1 MTIGCI
7 IQARMDSTRLPG
19 KVMMKVDEKNPI
31 IFYLISQLKFSRFID
46 KIIIATTDLKA
57 DDVIADFAKK
67 MGVFIF
73 RGDSN
78 DVLDRYYKCAEKFKI
93 STIVRITADNPLID
107 PTMVD
112 SAIQFFKSNSYDFIA
127 NVRPRTFPQG
137 TEVEIF
143 SFEALKKA
151 WKEATKPSE
160 REHVTPYFYNNP
172 NKFTQFS
179 IKNKE
184 NLLNLRW
191 TVDTMDDLDF
201 VKELIAKIQK
211 RPILMDDILDILKKE
226 PSLIEI
232 NKNHIIDEG
241 LKKSIIDDS

>member
-19 KVMMKVDEKNPI
+19 KVMMKVDAKYPL

-46 KIIIATTDLKA
+46 EIIIATTDLKA
-57 DDVIADFAKK
+57 DDIIADFSKK
-67 MGVFIF
+67 NGVSIF

-78 DVLDRYYKCAEKFKI
+78 DVLDRYCKCAEQFKI

-107 PTMVD
+107 PTLVD
-112 SAIQFFKSNSYDFIA
+112 NAIQFFKSNPYDFVA

-143 SFEALKKA
+143 SLEAFKTV

-160 REHVTPYFYNNP
+160 REHVTSYFYNNP
-172 NKFTQFS
+172 NKFKLYN

-184 NLLNLRW
+184 NLSNLRW
-191 TVDTMDDLDF
+191 TVDTKEDLDF
-201 VKELIAKIQK
+201 VKELISKIQK
-211 RPILMDDILDILKKE
+211 RPILMADILDILKKE

-241 LKKSIIDDS
+241 FQKSIRDDL